1 MKMIKLEKVG
11 KIFKTQYSKV
21 KALTDINLEV
31 NKGEFVV
38 VKGPSGCGKSTLLLT
53 IGGMLKATT
62 GNIIVNSN
70 RIHKMDERQR
80 AKFRAENIG
89 FVFQMF
95 HLVPYLN
102 LVENVQLPA
111 GTVRNKSLNKLT
123 VIELLKR
130 LHLTE
135 RAKHK
140 PLEMSAGEI
149 QRAAIARALIIQ
161 PKIILAD
168 EPTGNLD
175 PENSVEVIKHLWEFK
190 NDGGTVIMV
199 THGADADKFA
209 DRIVQLRN
217 GTISK

>member
-1 MKMIKLEKVG
+1 MIKLEKVG
-11 KIFKTQYSKV
+11 KIFKTQYIEV